1 MKSVIAKIQSNADTR
16 IILLR
21 LPEVVHWLFGDTSFL
36 PQIEKKNKSTDTKE
50 CKLLED
56 AWGITLLEK
65 IRPDLVKRNGN
76 VIEKKQ
82 WTGPVG
88 EHLCKEL
95 YLLQGKEICK
105 PKKQQHFQPDLE
117 TDDAVLEVKTQTFFT
132 TGTAGEKI
140 FGVPFKYADVPG
152 LYGKPLHII
161 CLAGAE
167 KMCRDNGMIG
177 PCSAEKQKCIDLY
190 RDGHIEFVA
199 ASDILR
205 AL

>member
-1 MKSVIAKIQSNADTR
+1 MESVIAKIQTNTDVR
-16 IILLR
+16 ISLLR
-21 LPEVVHWLFGDTSFL
+21 NPEVIHWLFGYTSFL
-36 PQIEKKNKSTDTKE
+36 SEIEKKNKTKDTEKR
-50 CKLLED
+50 KVLED
-56 AWGITLLEK
+56 TWGITLLEK

-76 VIEKKQ
+76 VLEKKQ

-95 YLLQGKEICK
+95 YILQGKEIHK
-105 PKKQQHFQPDLE
+105 PKKQQHFQPDWE

-161 CLAGAE
+161 CMAGAE

-177 PCSAEKQKCIDLY
+177 PCYSAKQKCIDLY

-199 ASDILR
+199 ATDILQS
-205 AL
+205 L